1 MKFEEHD
8 FAGVHEH
15 LEQLP
20 GSTMTNMMQEQFPV
34 LGSSAVE
41 DKETSRVFKTPSNNS
56 NINSN
61 NNNQSSTSSTHSNNN
76 NNSTGSSNED
86 MLADKLTPH
95 ALLCKS
101 RIFLMQALTLY
112 WTSGLN
118 TLKGSR
124 IGSLHSSA
132 WYLLLSSIIII
143 IILIRSILSF

>member
-8 FAGVHEH
+8 FAGVHEQ
-15 LEQLP
+15 LEQIP
-20 GSTMTNMMQEQFPV
+20 GSKMGNMMQEQFPV
-34 LGSSAVE
+34 LGAVKEEKDNRVVKTTHHNNTNSSAAGSKE
-41 DKETSRVFKTPSNNS
+41 DL
-56 NINSN
+56 
-61 NNNQSSTSSTHSNNN
+61 
-76 NNSTGSSNED
+76 
-86 MLADKLTPH
+86 LADKLTPH

-132 WYLLLSSIIII
+132 W
-143 IILIRSILSF
+143 

>member
-1 MKFEEHD
+1 MMKFEEHD
-8 FAGVHEH
+8 FAGVHEQ

-34 LGSSAVE
+34 LGSSAAE
-41 DKETSRVFKTPSNNS
+41 DKETSRVVKTPNNSSSNN
-56 NINSN
+56 NS
-61 NNNQSSTSSTHSNNN
+61 NNQSSSSAHNNN
-76 NNSTGSSNED
+76 NGGTGNNED

-101 RIFLMQALTLY
+101 RIYLMQALTLY

-132 WYLLLSSIIII
+132 WFVYVIINCY
-143 IILIRSILSF
+143 F

>member
-8 FAGVHEH
+8 FAGVHEQ

-20 GSTMTNMMQEQFPV
+20 GATMTNMMQEQFPV
-34 LGSSAVE
+34 LGAV
-41 DKETSRVFKTPSNNS
+41 KEEKENKMLKVGGAGGGSGGG
-56 NINSN
+56 
-61 NNNQSSTSSTHSNNN
+61 
-76 NNSTGSSNED
+76 GSSSKED
-86 MLADKLTPH
+86 LLADKFTPQ
-95 ALLCKS
+95 AMLCKS

-132 WYLLLSSIIII
+132 W
-143 IILIRSILSF
+143 

>member
-8 FAGVHEH
+8 FAGVHEQ

-34 LGSSAVE
+34 LGAVIE
-41 DKETSRVFKTPSNNS
+41 EKENPRVVKTSGSNINNASSNNS
-56 NINSN
+56 NV
-61 NNNQSSTSSTHSNNN
+61 QSSTTTN
-76 NNSTGSSNED
+76 NNSNTTKED
-86 MLADKLTPH
+86 LLADKLTPN

-101 RIFLMQALTLY
+101 RIYLMQALTLY

-124 IGSLHSSA
+124 IGSLHSSS
-132 WYLLLSSIIII
+132 W
-143 IILIRSILSF
+143 

>member
-1 MKFEEHD
+1 MMKFEEHD
-8 FAGVHEH
+8 FAGVHEQ

-34 LGSSAVE
+34 LGSSATE
-41 DKETSRVFKTPSNNS
+41 EKDSNRVVKTPNNNS
-56 NINSN
+56 NSSSSS
-61 NNNQSSTSSTHSNNN
+61 NNQSSSSTF
-76 NNSTGSSNED
+76 NNSTGIKED

-132 WYLLLSSIIII
+132 WYLY
-143 IILIRSILSF
+143 ILYLFFLHSRLIFV

>member
-1 MKFEEHD
+1 MLLFIRAMMKFEEHD
-8 FAGVHEH
+8 FAGVHEQ

-34 LGSSAVE
+34 LGSSAAE
-41 DKETSRVFKTPSNNS
+41 DKEPNRVVKTPSSNNNNNNS
-56 NINSN
+56 S
-61 NNNQSSTSSTHSNNN
+61 NNNQSSTSSTHNSNSN
-76 NNSTGSSNED
+76 TGSTNED

-124 IGSLHSSA
+124 IGSLHSSS
-132 WYLLLSSIIII
+132 WFVFIIMKYKYL
-143 IILIRSILSF
+143 